1 MLNRT
6 FFGFVWQKK
15 ANKKQKRGIF
25 MFKVVKEVNGTKVD
39 TAITVFYKE
48 AEDIA
53 KKWGKGKNTEA
64 VVYRKVYN
72 EWIFER
78 AWGSE

>member
-1 MLNRT
+1 
-6 FFGFVWQKK
+6 
-15 ANKKQKRGIF
+15 
-25 MFKVVKEVNGTKVD
+25 MFKVIKEVDGTKVD
-39 TAITVFYKE
+39 TEFTVFYKE

-53 KKWGKGKNTEA
+53 KEWSKDKNTEA

-78 AWGSE
+78 AWSSE